1 LQPSGS
7 STDAAGE
14 WLDED
19 DGGAAVERLEELRQE
34 LTAKIAAVEMGLHA
48 KVARAPT
55 HPRTPYARLALRR
68 QCAQRRAVGQHARPA
83 LLVDCDTPRCPQLDK
98 LIGAVVTNGG
108 ASDDT

>member
-14 WLDED
+14 SLDED

-34 LTAKIAAVEMGLHA
+34 VTAKIAAVEMGLHV

-55 HPRTPYARLALRR
+55 HPRTPCHRLAL
-68 QCAQRRAVGQHARPA
+68 RRAVGQHAWPA
-83 LLVDCDTPRCPQLDK
+83 SLVDCDTPRCPQLDK
-98 LIGAVVTNGG
+98 LIGAIVTNGG